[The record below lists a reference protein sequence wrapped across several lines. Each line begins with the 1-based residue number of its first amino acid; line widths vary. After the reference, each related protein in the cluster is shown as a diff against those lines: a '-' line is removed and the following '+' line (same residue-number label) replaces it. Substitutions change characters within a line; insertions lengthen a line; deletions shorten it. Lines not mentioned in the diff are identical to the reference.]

1 MTTSISAMSCFFKGK
16 WIRIISLLL
25 ASFVLSACTSLK
37 LAYNQGEHLGVW
49 WLNGYVD
56 LDKAQAQQ
64 VREDLRALQ
73 RIQRQQQLPIYA
85 DWLQQ
90 LQGQAAQDTSP
101 EQVCATAQQL
111 RSFVEALVFSTEG
124 PATTLAQSLSPAQLQ
139 HLERK
144 FADKNTDY
152 RKEWLTLEPPKL
164 QTKRLDTALER
175 AETVYGR
182 MDTAQK
188 ALLRQQSEQSLFDP
202 QRTHAERLRRQG
214 DMLQTLRQAVRLPDA
229 RSAIRDFMAR
239 SLHPYTPADLA
250 YTEALRLQDCQNI
263 AALHNSTT
271 PAQRFAAARW
281 LAGYAKLLRELAA
294 QG

>member
-1 MTTSISAMSCFFKGK
+1 
-16 WIRIISLLL
+16 LL
-25 ASFVLSACTSLK
+25 ASFLLSACTSLK

-73 RIQRQQQLPIYA
+73 HIQRQQQLPIYA

-90 LQGQAAQDTSP
+90 LQGQAVQDTTP
-101 EQVCATAQQL
+101 EQVCATGQQL

-139 HLERK
+139 HLEHK

-152 RKEWLTLEPPKL
+152 RKEWLALEPAEL
-164 QTKRLDTALER
+164 RAKRLDTVLER

-182 MDTAQK
+182 IDAAQK

-202 QRTHAERLRRQG
+202 QRTQAERLRRQT
-214 DMLQTLRQAVRLPDA
+214 DMLQTLRQSARAPDA
-229 RSAIRDFMAR
+229 RSAIHDLMAR
-239 SLHPYTPADLA
+239 SLHPNTPSDRT
-250 YTEALRLQDCQNI
+250 YTEALRQQDCQNI

-271 PAQRFAAARW
+271 PAQRSAAVRW

-294 QG
+294 QS

>member
-1 MTTSISAMSCFFKGK
+1 MSCFFKGK
-16 WIRIISLLL
+16 WIGIISLLL
-25 ASFVLSACTSLK
+25 AGILLSGCTSLK

-56 LDKAQAQQ
+56 LDKTQAQQ

-90 LQGQAAQDTSP
+90 LQGQAAQDTTP
-101 EQVCATAQQL
+101 EQVCAAGQQL
-111 RSFVEALVFSTEG
+111 RSFAMALVSSTEG
-124 PATTLAQSLSPAQLQ
+124 AATTLAQSLNSAQLQ

-144 FADKNTDY
+144 FADKNADY
-152 RKEWLTLEPPKL
+152 RKEWLSLEPAEL
-164 QTKRLDTALER
+164 QAKRLDTVLER

-202 QRTHAERLRRQG
+202 QRTHAERLRRQA
-214 DMLQTLRQAVRLPDA
+214 DMLQTLRQSARGPDA
-229 RSAIRDFMAR
+229 RSAIRDLLAR
-239 SLHPYTPADLA
+239 SLHPSTPGDLT
-250 YTEALRLQDCQNI
+250 YTEALRQQDCQNI

-271 PAQRFAAARW
+271 PAQRSAAARW
-281 LAGYAKLLRELAA
+281 LAGYAKLLRELST

>member
-1 MTTSISAMSCFFKGK
+1 MSCFFKGK
-16 WIRIISLLL
+16 WIGIISLLL
-25 ASFVLSACTSLK
+25 AGILLSGCTSLK

-56 LDKAQAQQ
+56 LDKTQAQQ

-90 LQGQAAQDTSP
+90 LQGQAAQDTTP
-101 EQVCATAQQL
+101 EQVCAAGQQL
-111 RSFVEALVFSTEG
+111 RSFAMALVSSTEG
-124 PATTLAQSLSPAQLQ
+124 AATTLAQSLNPAQLQ

-144 FADKNTDY
+144 FADKNADY
-152 RKEWLTLEPPKL
+152 RKEWLSLEPAEL
-164 QTKRLDTALER
+164 QAKRLDTLLER

-202 QRTHAERLRRQG
+202 QRTHAERLRRPLAR
-214 DMLQTLRQAVRLPDA
+214 LQTHLEGTDFLVGGRFTAADINTAECVR
-229 RSAIRDFMAR
+229 
-239 SLHPYTPADLA
+239 Y
-250 YTEALRLQDCQNI
+250 
-263 AALHNSTT
+263 
-271 PAQRFAAARW
+271 
-281 LAGYAKLLRELAA
+281 A
-294 QG
+294 QGHPTLVG